1 MGSIK
6 QINIEVCP
14 YYFFDDMFNVK
25 NFDPNLLRIDKISF
39 KSTDTIIYNIRYIA
53 MRSIDVL
60 IMKILILF
68 LTIHMDT
75 INKVMNINT

>member
-14 YYFFDDMFNVK
+14 CYFFDDMFNIK

>member
-14 YYFFDDMFNVK
+14 YYFFDDMFNIK
-25 NFDPNLLRIDKISF
+25 DFDPNLLRIDKISF
-39 KSTDTIIYNIRYIA
+39 KSTDTIIYNITYIA

-68 LTIHMDT
+68 LTIQMDT
-75 INKVMNINT
+75 LNKVMNINT

>member
-1 MGSIK
+1 MGSTK

-14 YYFFDDMFNVK
+14 YYFFDDMFNIK

>member
-14 YYFFDDMFNVK
+14 YYFFDDMFNIK
-25 NFDPNLLRIDKISF
+25 DFDPNLLRIDKISF

-60 IMKILILF
+60 TMKILILF
-68 LTIHMDT
+68 LTIQMDT
-75 INKVMNINT
+75 LNKVMNINT

>member
-14 YYFFDDMFNVK
+14 YYFFDDMFNIK

>member
-14 YYFFDDMFNVK
+14 YYFFDDMFNIK

-39 KSTDTIIYNIRYIA
+39 KSTDTIIYNITYIA

-68 LTIHMDT
+68 LTIQMDT
-75 INKVMNINT
+75 LNKVMNINT

>member
-14 YYFFDDMFNVK
+14 YYFFDDMFNIK
-25 NFDPNLLRIDKISF
+25 DFDPNLLRIDKISF
-39 KSTDTIIYNIRYIA
+39 KSTDTIIYNIRYIT

-60 IMKILILF
+60 TMKILILF
-68 LTIHMDT
+68 LTIQMDT
-75 INKVMNINT
+75 LNKVMNINT

>member
-14 YYFFDDMFNVK
+14 YYFFDDMFNIK

-39 KSTDTIIYNIRYIA
+39 KSIDTIIYNIRYIA

-60 IMKILILF
+60 IMKILIIF
-68 LTIHMDT
+68 LTNQMDT
-75 INKVMNINT
+75 LNKVMNINT

>member
-14 YYFFDDMFNVK
+14 YYFFDDMFNIK

-39 KSTDTIIYNIRYIA
+39 KSTDTIIYNITYIA